1 MFICFIYF
9 KDFCFFFG
17 IIGGRGVCIYIF
29 NINSIVD
36 VLCILKFLNNI
47 IVFFMNLYNWD
58 WLIGVIWKY
67 LCLFMMKELFFFL
80 LNLKGNLDVDVFGL
94 C

>member
-1 MFICFIYF
+1 M
-9 KDFCFFFG
+9 
-17 IIGGRGVCIYIF
+17 CIYIF

-67 LCLFMMKELFFFL
+67 LCLFMVKDL